1 MANININSKVLTNLQ
16 SEDIALM
23 INNVIDA
30 ELQKDVSQMETALI
44 DECVDL
50 LIKIEQAENDKFNA
64 LIPLVSS
71 DKF

>member
-30 ELQKDVSQMETALI
+30 ELQKDVSQMDTALI
-44 DECVDL
+44 DL
-50 LIKIEQAENDKFNA
+50 SLIHI
-64 LIPLVSS
+64 
-71 DKF
+71 